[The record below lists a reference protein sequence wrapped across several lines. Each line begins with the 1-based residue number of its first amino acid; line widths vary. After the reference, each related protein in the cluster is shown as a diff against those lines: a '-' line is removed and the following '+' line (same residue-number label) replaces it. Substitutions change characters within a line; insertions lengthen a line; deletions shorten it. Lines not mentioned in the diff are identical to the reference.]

1 MHYKARE
8 CGYYLIK
15 HRLSVYG
22 LSSCDSPIFGLDP
35 FGGHRLRRLCH
46 LSESVFEADRAR
58 SGFAIAE
65 NCSPQRVVVVD
76 DVYTTGA
83 HQQRRRGP
91 RRRWTRC
98 LRRIRDSLPR
108 QSRLPPRGGVVVGLG
123 SRDRPTSD
131 HRNSQRGLAN
141 LHRARATSIRGGRP
155 RSSPSSVDT
164 RSGDQIGTCWP
175 IQPDRRRVTLAGEVV

>member
-1 MHYKARE
+1 MSSISEMHYKARE

-83 HQQRRRGP
+83 GINSAAVA
-91 RRRWTRC
+91 
-98 LRRIRDSLPR
+98 LA
-108 QSRLPPRGGVVVGLG
+108 GGGHDVCGAFVTACRVNP
-123 SRDRPTSD
+123 DY
-131 HRNSQRGLAN
+131 
-141 LHRARATSIRGGRP
+141 HRA
-155 RSSPSSVDT
+155 
-164 RSGDQIGTCWP
+164 
-175 IQPDRRRVTLAGEVV
+175 AGW